1 MIRNEYT
8 MKKVAFHTLGCKV
21 NQYET
26 EAMEEIFLHRG
37 YEAGTEEDC
46 DVYVVNTC
54 TVTHMS
60 DAKSRRRIRRVKNHN
75 PDAVVCVVGCYSQV
89 SPEEVG
95 KIPDVDILMG
105 TKDRAELPLLVDRFL
120 QKRERIVHIANLEEQ
135 RTFDELSIETELE
148 TTRAVI
154 KIQEGCDMYC
164 TYCIIPYARGHIASR
179 SLNSILSEAKRLSER
194 GFREV
199 VLTGIHVASYGKE
212 SGAREQGA
220 AEDLLDVVEAI
231 AGIDRVDR
239 IRLSSIE
246 PRWVNPE
253 KLKRLRETG
262 KFCDHFHLSLQ
273 SGSDFILERMN
284 RKYTTALYEE
294 KCRQIRE
301 VFPDAGLT
309 TDIIVGFPEESE
321 ENFQE
326 TVDFCNRIGFSRI
339 HIFPYSKREGT
350 PAALFR
356 GQIPN
361 AVKKERV
368 ARLSLLEKQLRHNF
382 MDQHVG
388 RTLQVLF
395 EEYSGDQE
403 NIFGYSGNYIRVR
416 ASRNCVGVNESAA
429 VRILSR
435 DEDVLVGE
443 VLQP

>member
-1 MIRNEYT
+1 

-179 SLNSILSEAKRLSER
+179 SLNSILSEAKR
-194 GFREV
+194 
-199 VLTGIHVASYGKE
+199 
-212 SGAREQGA
+212 
-220 AEDLLDVVEAI
+220 
-231 AGIDRVDR
+231 
-239 IRLSSIE
+239 
-246 PRWVNPE
+246 
-253 KLKRLRETG
+253 
-262 KFCDHFHLSLQ
+262 
-273 SGSDFILERMN
+273 
-284 RKYTTALYEE
+284 
-294 KCRQIRE
+294 
-301 VFPDAGLT
+301 
-309 TDIIVGFPEESE
+309 
-321 ENFQE
+321 
-326 TVDFCNRIGFSRI
+326 
-339 HIFPYSKREGT
+339 
-350 PAALFR
+350 
-356 GQIPN
+356 
-361 AVKKERV
+361 
-368 ARLSLLEKQLRHNF
+368 
-382 MDQHVG
+382 
-388 RTLQVLF
+388 
-395 EEYSGDQE
+395 
-403 NIFGYSGNYIRVR
+403 
-416 ASRNCVGVNESAA
+416 
-429 VRILSR
+429 
-435 DEDVLVGE
+435 
-443 VLQP
+443 